1 MVNSLPLKI
10 HLILRYPQGDSVGL
24 GLPVQDGVAPV
35 HLEDPAR
42 VDDIVILFVLIVRVP
57 ITGLQGGAQALGHG
71 VGPVSGD
78 LHLMEGPLLE
88 PGRAVPRRDGFHL
101 SAQDGQRARDAR
113 VRQEGR
119 VG

>member
-1 MVNSLPLKI
+1 
-10 HLILRYPQGDSVGL
+10 
-24 GLPVQDGVAPV
+24 
-35 HLEDPAR
+35 
-42 VDDIVILFVLIVRVP
+42 
-57 ITGLQGGAQALGHG
+57 
-71 VGPVSGD
+71 
-78 LHLMEGPLLE
+78 MEGPLLE